1 MDSGAGKAGV
11 DCLRSG
17 TMSDARREASLA
29 NVSGGSGMGLASVPQ
44 AVRQA
49 AITGSS
55 NRNRNRT
62 EFIWK
67 DLNFIMGVHFLLS
80 VFPILAGRELFI
92 NIFSLYGY
100 SKDGV
105 LQYPNKRLP
114 LIWQMISSQRLKDVK
129 KDLNK

>member
-1 MDSGAGKAGV
+1 
-11 DCLRSG
+11 
-17 TMSDARREASLA
+17 
-29 NVSGGSGMGLASVPQ
+29 MGLASVPQ

-100 SKDGV
+100 SKEGV